1 MTAETLPHQA
11 RAKRATDQFV
21 ITFEL
26 SVSRARRQLMQSL
39 ARTRR
44 SLVSS
49 HAKAERRATAQRLYD
64 IALAEAA
71 GRYVRA
77 CDDWQVNGWAHGD
90 VKPATRKRRGID
102 LRYDQL

>member
-26 SVSRARRQLMQSL
+26 SVSLARRKLMQSL

-44 SLVSS
+44 SLVAP

-64 IALAEAA
+64 IALSEAA

-77 CDDWQVNGWAHGD
+77 CDE
-90 VKPATRKRRGID
+90 RKR
-102 LRYDQL
+102 LV